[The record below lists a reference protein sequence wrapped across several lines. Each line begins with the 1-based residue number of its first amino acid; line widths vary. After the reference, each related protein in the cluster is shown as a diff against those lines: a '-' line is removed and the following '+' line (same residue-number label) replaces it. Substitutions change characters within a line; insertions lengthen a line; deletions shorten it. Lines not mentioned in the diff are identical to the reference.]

1 MIFKPTLTGT
11 HPLTEAELKLDK
23 KTCTKIGPCG
33 LGEQALYFN
42 SFFID
47 RRYYAR
53 YEDIA
58 RVWKRVAMSKGGY
71 SGKGVFGSMAY
82 LIIKLRNGQEYQCN
96 FKYEQNVDI
105 LLSQLEKKH
114 PEIPTHS
121 VKEEQALKREA
132 MEEARKYKTDLSE
145 TAEKSIRDLRRYE
158 DELKQKPAIYNHLAA
173 AAKQKRVLQGIS
185 PTYKILAIVVFS
197 MAIVAM
203 IAGIFLFVMH
213 SAVALYFV
221 LFGIAFLFT
230 IMATGILPTRK
241 RNNKAA
247 EKEWEQ
253 AREDSAN
260 YIQRIPHF
268 PLPAQYAHPIVIERM
283 IRAIRM
289 GRCETAEE
297 ALELVKEDL
306 KKLNSSVQVS
316 QKEYDEVVVVK
327 PLFLVSDYQ

>member
-1 MIFKPTLTGT
+1 MILKPVLTGT
-11 HPLTEAELKLDK
+11 HPLTDDELKLDK
-23 KTCTKIGPCG
+23 KTSVKIGPCG
-33 LGEQALYFN
+33 LGNQALYFN

-58 RVWKRVAMSKGGY
+58 RVWKRVAMSKGGF

-82 LIIKLRNGQEYQCN
+82 LMVKLRNGREFQCN

-105 LLSQLEKKH
+105 LLSQMEKNH

-121 VKEEQALKREA
+121 IKEEQAMKREA
-132 MEEARKYKTDLSE
+132 LEEERKYKTNLSD

-158 DELKQKPAIYNHLAA
+158 EELKKKPAIYNHLAS
-173 AAKQKRVLQGIS
+173 AAKQKRVLEGIS
-185 PTYKILAIVVFS
+185 PTYKILAGVVCS
-197 MAIVAM
+197 MAVVAM
-203 IAGIFLFVMH
+203 IAGIFLFLKH

-230 IMATGILPTRK
+230 IMATGILPTRT

-247 EKEWEQ
+247 AREWEE
-253 AREDSAN
+253 ARADSEN
-260 YIQRIPHF
+260 FIQKIPHF

-289 GRCETAEE
+289 GRCETCDE

-306 KKLNSSVQVS
+306 KALNASVQVS